1 MRRPMTV
8 HEILRQAIISR
19 RCVRVRTSGFERDIC
34 PHALGFKDGSPR
46 VLAYQYSGSSISGL
60 APGGQW
66 RAFFVRDIEEASL
79 INGHWRSGSNL
90 VAKVEACLDRVEY
103 SVKHEHERPRA
114 DSGR

>member
-1 MRRPMTV
+1 MTV
-8 HEILRQAIISR
+8 HEILRQAIISM
-19 RCVRVRTSGFERDIC
+19 RCVRVRTSGFARDIC

-46 VLAYQYSGSSISGL
+46 VLAYQYGGPSVSGL

-79 INGHWRSGSNL
+79 IEGRWHSGSNL

-103 SVKHEHERPRA
+103 SVKH
-114 DSGR
+114 GRGRRRG